1 MRDLLRVDLP
11 DGRRAVIRHSTKA
24 DGDLSPST
32 VEAGDLDER
41 RAALVPNGSWHATR
55 QVHGRTV
62 VEVTSDEPVEE
73 RPQADVLVTSGT
85 HRVLAV
91 HTGDCVPIGLVHPAG
106 VVAAVH
112 AGWRGLE
119 AEVVGA
125 AVQALERIAGAPGE
139 VVAAI
144 GPHVR
149 AGKYEFGAEDLD
161 RMVSRFG
168 DTVVGR
174 SEQGS
179 RSLDLTE
186 ATRRALGELGVEVRS
201 ESPDCTAALAS
212 DYWSHRARGERG
224 RIALTVW
231 LEPA

>member
-11 DGRRAVIRHSTKA
+11 DGRRAVIAHSTKA
-24 DGDLSPST
+24 DGDLSPAT
-32 VEAGDLDER
+32 VEPAELEER
-41 RAALVPNGSWHATR
+41 RAALVPTGPWHTTR

-62 VEVTSDEPVEE
+62 VEVTRDEPADE
-73 RPQADVLVTSGT
+73 RPQADALVTSGT
-85 HRVLAV
+85 HRVLAI

-112 AGWRGLE
+112 AGWKGLE

-125 AVQALERIAGAPGE
+125 AVRALERIAGTPGE

-174 SEQGS
+174 SEQGGPA
-179 RSLDLTE
+179 LDLTE
-186 ATRRALGELGVEVRS
+186 ATRRALNEFGIEVCA
-201 ESPDCTAALAS
+201 ESPDCTAALAG

-224 RIALTVW
+224 RIALTAW